1 MKPNANGTMS
11 NPVREPATS
20 GTRRKPGSRAH
31 TRGRTIMRIA
41 VVCLAM
47 ALVLAAG
54 IFFRREVPTVS
65 AQSSTPALTKK
76 ANGPTTVGTIRLARD
91 GDSCR
96 EVTIDNNSGR
106 LSEHRRV
113 DCKEGTPSEPREM
126 TKRLEAIRDAFQG
139 REP

>member
-1 MKPNANGTMS
+1 MS
-11 NPVREPATS
+11 
-20 GTRRKPGSRAH
+20 
-31 TRGRTIMRIA
+31 II
-41 VVCLAM
+41 VVCMAM

-65 AQSSTPALTKK
+65 AQSGTPALTKK

-96 EVTIDNNSGR
+96 EVTIDNSTGR
-106 LSEHRRV
+106 LSENRRV